1 VSEPGGITFAAEFLG
16 CKVSL
21 CDAQAVRER
30 LIADGHREVEGGADV
45 RVVNTCCVT
54 AEAVA
59 KSRKAVR
66 RAARSAGRV
75 VVTGC
80 AANLDPAA
88 LGQLPENVTV
98 VRERSERTPQLV
110 SEWVGGL
117 GCAGGRPP
125 AFARTRAYLRI
136 QDGCSFR
143 CSYCVIPLVR
153 GRSRSRSAPAV
164 LGEAARRAG
173 QGHREI
179 VLTGINLGC
188 FRDREAGIGLA
199 ELLHRCAE
207 VPGIER
213 VRLSSIEV
221 NHLGPRL
228 LEAIAGHPRIAPHL
242 HVPLQSGSGRVL
254 AAMRRH
260 YTVATF
266 LSRIDRARERV
277 AGLNLTTDV
286 IVGHPAEDDAAYEE
300 TLAVVRRAGFSHVHV
315 FPYSPR
321 PGTADADSDRHPPAV
336 ARRRVDRLVELSA
349 ELSGSHRRSL
359 LGSRARVLVET
370 AAGTGRAADYT
381 AFLVPGGVPGRMHD
395 VIATG
400 VRGDR
405 IVGEAA

>member
-1 VSEPGGITFAAEFLG
+1 VNDPAGATFAVEFLG

-30 LIADGHREVEGGADV
+30 LIAGGHREVEGAADV

-88 LGQLPENVTV
+88 LGPLPATVTV

-110 SEWVGGL
+110 SDWVGGL
-117 GCAGGRPP
+117 GCAGGGPP

-136 QDGCSFR
+136 QDGCSFG

-153 GRSRSRSAPAV
+153 GESRSRTAAAV
-164 LGEAARRAG
+164 LAEAARRAG
-173 QGHREI
+173 QGHREL

-188 FRDREAGIGLA
+188 FRDRAAGVGLA
-199 ELLHRCAE
+199 DLLERCAQ

-228 LEAIAGHPRIAPHL
+228 LDAMAGTPAIAPHL

-254 AAMRRH
+254 RAMRRH
-260 YTVATF
+260 YTVETF
-266 LSRIDRARERV
+266 LARIDRARDRV
-277 AGLNLTTDV
+277 PGLNLTTDV
-286 IVGHPAEDDAAYEE
+286 IVGHPAEDDDAFAE
-300 TLAVVRRAGFSHVHV
+300 TLALVERAGFSNVHV

-321 PGTADADSDRHPPAV
+321 PGTADADRDRHPPAV
-336 ARRRVDRLVELSA
+336 RRSRVDRLLELSERLGTA
-349 ELSGSHRRSL
+349 RRQAL
-359 LGSRARVLVET
+359 LGSRAQVLVET

-381 AFLVPGGVPGRMHD
+381 AFVVPGGTPGRMHE
-395 VIATG
+395 VVATA
-400 VRGDR
+400 VRGACL
-405 IVGEAA
+405 VGEAA